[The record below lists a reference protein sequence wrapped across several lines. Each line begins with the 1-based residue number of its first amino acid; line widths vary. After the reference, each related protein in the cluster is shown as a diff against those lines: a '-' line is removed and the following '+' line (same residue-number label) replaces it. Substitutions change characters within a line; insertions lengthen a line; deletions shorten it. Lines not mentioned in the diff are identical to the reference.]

1 MRPLCQNGSGRAGG
15 TVIETEGRRRG
26 VMEEK
31 QLDPFDSD
39 FETARMRL
47 RNLADNA
54 CEELNARMLNLA
66 SFHLSA
72 YMDFA
77 SNHKGRLVKIMM
89 SEIAAEQLNAAAVR
103 EGKAGAPITALTKP
117 RRMRKSKGQ

>member
-1 MRPLCQNGSGRAGG
+1 MAENQ
-15 TVIETEGRRRG
+15 
-26 VMEEK
+26 M
-31 QLDPFDSD
+31 DPFDSD

-66 SFHLSA
+66 SFHLCA

-77 SNHKGRLVKIMM
+77 SKHKGRLVKIMM
-89 SEIAAEQLNAAAVR
+89 SEIEAEQLNAAA
-103 EGKAGAPITALTKP
+103 GGGAKAGASNTALTRQ

>member
-1 MRPLCQNGSGRAGG
+1 
-15 TVIETEGRRRG
+15 
-26 VMEEK
+26 MEEK

-47 RNLADNA
+47 RNLAEDA

-66 SFHLSA
+66 SFHLCA

-77 SNHKGRLVKIMM
+77 SKHKGRLVKIMM
-89 SEIAAEQLNAAAVR
+89 SEIEAEQLNAAAGR
-103 EGKAGAPITALTKP
+103 GAKAGASITALTKP
-117 RRMRKSKGQ
+117 RRMPKSKGQ